1 MKPQAVAP
9 TLSAPL
15 GELVREAFDNLLA
28 LRQRSALALLGIV
41 IGTASVVAMLS
52 IGHMAEREAVKLFAS
67 LGVDMLT
74 VRLTTPAGEGRP
86 VDQLQIDSLVRA
98 NLGVAAA
105 TAFAVGQ
112 MPAQDHGADYS
123 LTVIAAPPA
132 LADLASL
139 KIGSGRPLVE
149 ADRTSLAMVIGSGLA
164 ARLSRPGAPIEVG
177 QRMRVGQY
185 LFEVVGILTPR
196 PRTPLD
202 AGDYN
207 DAVIVPVES
216 GSRTLGVGAPN
227 TALLRVSP
235 IADVE
240 TVRARVAARLA
251 AANPGLNVMVQSASE
266 IIKTAQ
272 AQKAVHTR
280 LLAAIGGISLLV
292 GGIGVMNVMLMGVM
306 ERRREIG
313 LRTAIGATPRD
324 IQIMFLAEALAL
336 ALCGGVVGACVG
348 VIAAFIAALV
358 SHWSFSIALYALPL
372 GAGVATAVGLL
383 FGIYPAI
390 KASHLDPI
398 EALRA
403 E

>member
-1 MKPQAVAP
+1 MTLEAIVP
-9 TLSAPL
+9 TRSAPL
-15 GELVREAFDNLLA
+15 GELAREAFDNLLA

-52 IGHMAEREAVKLFAS
+52 IGHMAEREAVKLFEA

-74 VRLTTPAGEGRP
+74 VRMTTPTGEVYPLDRRE
-86 VDQLQIDSLVRA
+86 IESLVRA
-98 NLGVAAA
+98 GSGVNAA

-123 LTVIAAPPA
+123 LTVMAAAPA

-139 KIGSGRPLVE
+139 KLRSGRPLVE
-149 ADRTSLAMVIGSGLA
+149 ADADSLAMVIGSGLA
-164 ARLSRPGAPIEVG
+164 AKLSRPGEPMELG
-177 QRMRVGQY
+177 HRMRVGQY
-185 LFEVVGILTPR
+185 LFEVVGILAPR
-196 PRTPLD
+196 PRAPLD

-207 DAVIVPVES
+207 DAVIVPFDS
-216 GSRTLGVGAPN
+216 GSRTLGAATAN

-235 IADVE
+235 TADVE
-240 TVRARVAARLA
+240 TVKTRVTARLSA
-251 AANPGLNVMVQSASE
+251 AHPGLNVMVQSASE

-272 AQKAVHTR
+272 AQKTVHTR
-280 LLAAIGGISLLV
+280 LLAATGGISLLV
-292 GGIGVMNVMLMGVM
+292 GGVGVMNVMLMGVM

-324 IQIMFLAEALAL
+324 IQIMFLAEALVL
-336 ALCGGVVGACVG
+336 ALCGGVVGAGVG

-358 SHWSFSIALYALPL
+358 SHWSFSVALYALPL

-390 KASHLDPI
+390 KASRLDPI

-403 E
+403 